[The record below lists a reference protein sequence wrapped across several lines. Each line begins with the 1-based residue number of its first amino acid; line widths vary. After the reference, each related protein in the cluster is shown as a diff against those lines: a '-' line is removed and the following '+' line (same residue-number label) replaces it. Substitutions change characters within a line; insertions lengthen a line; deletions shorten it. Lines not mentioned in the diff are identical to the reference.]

1 MSTIRV
7 DELRALSD
15 NNFKINLEGNDNLII
30 AGNIEMDN
38 GASFSVPVGTTAE
51 RPSSPVGGMLRYNTD
66 LGELEFY
73 DGSGWET
80 FIGVGGGAA
89 GGITEGSAVNSV
101 QALYDAG
108 HQQDGFYWLDF
119 DGTPRQYFV
128 PLESHPYYILL
139 GNWGGGASRFFGTQ
153 ASALSGRELNT
164 QGDLTPEGNFANNG
178 TYGYYRN
185 AGGSDF
191 RYATMNRR
199 GISYRYVKF
208 KFNLYNY
215 YSNDG
220 VNGRNFLG
228 ISSGVGD
235 GLTLMRDNSGDG
247 DGQHIFTYYTALSN
261 QDGNSCPSAT
271 GRYPSHRRQGNNPG
285 GFMGDRFTCWSR
297 EGNGYTS
304 EYVRNFT
311 TFPGDNAGGTKP
323 NVYNGD
329 AWYTIDLGQNY
340 PHNMHCVIHSD
351 QDSGNEDTYLK
362 RGVVLVR
369 PA

>member
-30 AGNIEMDN
+30 AGNIEMDS
-38 GASFSVPVGTTAE
+38 GASFSVPVGTTAQ
-51 RPSSPVGGMLRYNTD
+51 RPSSPVGGMLRYNTE

-73 DGSGWET
+73 DGSDWET

-89 GGITEGSAVNSV
+89 PGSAESAAAANV

-108 HQQDGFYWLDF
+108 IEQDGFYWLNL

-128 PLESHPYYILL
+128 PLQSHPYYILM
-139 GNWGGGASRFFGTQ
+139 GNWGGGASKFFGTQ
-153 ASALSGRELNT
+153 AAALSGRELNL
-164 QGDLTPEGNFANNG
+164 QGDLTPEGNWANNG

-185 AGGSDF
+185 AGGSD
-191 RYATMNRR
+191 YKHATFSNR
-199 GISYRYVKF
+199 GITYRYVKF

-220 VNGRNFLG
+220 VNGRSFLG
-228 ISSGVGD
+228 LGGVGD
-235 GLTLMRDNSGDG
+235 GLTLMRDRSGDG
-247 DGQHIFTYYTALSN
+247 DGQHIFTYFTALSN
-261 QDGNSCPSAT
+261 QDGNSCPSST
-271 GRYPSHRRQGNNPG
+271 GYYPSHRRQGNNPS
-285 GFMGDRFTCWSR
+285 GFISNRFTCWSR

-311 TFPGDNAGGTKP
+311 PFPGDNGGGTKP

-329 AWYTIDLGQNY
+329 AWYTVDTGSNY
-340 PHNMHCVIHSD
+340 SDPMHCVIHSD

-369 PA
+369 PE

>member
-15 NNFKINLEGNDNLII
+15 NDFKINLEGNDNLII
-30 AGNIEMDN
+30 AGNIEMDS
-38 GASFSVPVGTTAE
+38 GASFSVPVGTTAQ
-51 RPSSPVGGMLRYNTD
+51 RPSAPIGGMLRYNTD

-80 FIGVGGGAA
+80 FIGVGGGTA
-89 GGITEGSAVNSV
+89 GGTTEGSAVSSV

-128 PLESHPYYILL
+128 PLESHPFYILL

-153 ASALSGRELNT
+153 ASALSGRELNL

-199 GISYRYVKF
+199 GISYRYVKC

-220 VNGRNFLG
+220 INGRNFLG
-228 ISSGVGD
+228 INSGVGD
-235 GLTLMRDNSGDG
+235 GLTIMRDNSGDG
-247 DGQHIFTYYTALSN
+247 DGQHIFTYITALSN
-261 QDGNSCPSAT
+261 QDGNSCPSTA

-285 GFMGDRFTCWSR
+285 GFMGDRFTCFSR
-297 EGNGYTS
+297 EGNSYTS

-311 TFPGDNAGGTKP
+311 PFPGDSSGGTKP

>member
-30 AGNIEMDN
+30 AGNIEMDS
-38 GASFSVPVGTTAE
+38 GASFSVPVGTSAQ
-51 RPSSPVGGMLRYNTD
+51 RPSSPVGGMLRYNTE

-73 DGSGWET
+73 DGSNWET
-80 FIGVGGGAA
+80 FIGVGGGSAA
-89 GGITEGSAVNSV
+89 GTTEASAAANV

-108 HQQDGFYWLDF
+108 LEQDGFYWLNL
-119 DGTPRQYFV
+119 DGTARQYFV
-128 PLESHPYYILL
+128 PLQSHPYYILM
-139 GNWGGGASRFFGTQ
+139 GNWGGGASKFFGTQ
-153 ASALSGRELNT
+153 AAALSGRELNL
-164 QGDLTPEGNFANNG
+164 QGDLTPEGNWANNG

-191 RYATMNRR
+191 KYATFSNR
-199 GISYRYVKF
+199 GITYRYVKF

-220 VNGRNFLG
+220 VNGRSFLG
-228 ISSGVGD
+228 LGGVGD
-235 GLTLMRDNSGDG
+235 GLTLMRDRSADG
-247 DGQHIFTYYTALSN
+247 NGQHIFTYFTALSN
-261 QDGNSCPSAT
+261 QDGNSCPSST
-271 GRYPSHRRQGNNPG
+271 GYYPSHRRQGNNPS
-285 GFMGDRFTCWSR
+285 GFISNRFTCWSR

-311 TFPGDNAGGTKP
+311 PFPGDNGGGTKP

-329 AWYTIDLGQNY
+329 AWYTVDTGSNY
-340 PHNMHCVIHSD
+340 SDAMHCVIHSD

-369 PA
+369 PE

>member
-30 AGNIEMDN
+30 AGNIEMDS
-38 GASFSVPVGTTAE
+38 GASFSVPVGTTAQ
-51 RPSSPVGGMLRYNTD
+51 RPSSPVGGMLRYNTE

-73 DGSGWET
+73 DGSDWET
-80 FIGVGGGAA
+80 FIGVGSSAA
-89 GGITEGSAVNSV
+89 PGSTEEAAAANV

-108 HQQDGFYWLDF
+108 LEQDGFYWLSL

-128 PLESHPYYILL
+128 PLQSHPYYILM
-139 GNWGGGASRFFGTQ
+139 GNWGGGASKFFGTQ
-153 ASALSGRELNT
+153 AAALSGRELNL

-185 AGGSDF
+185 AGGSD
-191 RYATMNRR
+191 YKHATMSNR
-199 GISYRYVKF
+199 GITYRYVKF

-220 VNGRNFLG
+220 VNGRSFLG
-228 ISSGVGD
+228 LGGVGD

-247 DGQHIFTYYTALSN
+247 NGQHIFTYFTALSN
-261 QDGNSCPSAT
+261 QDGNSCPSST
-271 GRYPSHRRQGNNPG
+271 GYYPSHRRQGNNPS
-285 GFMGDRFTCWSR
+285 GFISNRFTCWSR

-311 TFPGDNAGGTKP
+311 PFPGDNNGGTKP

-329 AWYTIDLGQNY
+329 AWYTVDTGSNY
-340 PHNMHCVIHSD
+340 SDGMHCVIHSD

-369 PA
+369 PE

>member
-1 MSTIRV
+1 MSTIKV

-15 NNFKINLEGNDNLII
+15 NNFRINLEGNDNLII

-38 GASFSVPVGTTAE
+38 GATFSIPVGTTAQ
-51 RPSSPVGGMLRYNTD
+51 RPSSPVSGMIRYNTT
-66 LGELEFY
+66 ESQLEYY
-73 DGSGWET
+73 DSSNWRKFVGSSTTATGT
-80 FIGVGGGAA
+80 
-89 GGITEGSAVNSV
+89 TQGSALNSV
-101 QALYDAG
+101 QELYDIG
-108 HQQDGFYWLDF
+108 HQADGLYWLNL
-119 DGTPRQYFV
+119 DGTARQYYV
-128 PLESHPYYILL
+128 PLQSHPYYIMM
-139 GNWGGGASRFFGTQ
+139 GNWGGGASKFFSGSDAGSLT
-153 ASALSGRELNT
+153 GRELNG
-164 QGDLTPEGNFANNG
+164 QGDLTPEGNWANNG
-178 TYGYYRN
+178 TYGYYRS

-220 VNGRNFLG
+220 VNGRSFLG
-228 ISSGVGD
+228 LGGVGD

-247 DGQHIFTYYTALSN
+247 DGQHIFTYFTALSN
-261 QDGNSCPSAT
+261 QDGNSCPSST
-271 GRYPSHRRQGNNPG
+271 GYYPSHRRQGNNPS
-285 GFMGDRFTCWSR
+285 GFISNRFTCWSR

-311 TFPGDNAGGTKP
+311 PFAGDNGGGTKP

-329 AWYTIDLGQNY
+329 VWYTVDMGQNY
-340 PHNMHCVIHSD
+340 SHNMHCVIHSD

-369 PA
+369 PE